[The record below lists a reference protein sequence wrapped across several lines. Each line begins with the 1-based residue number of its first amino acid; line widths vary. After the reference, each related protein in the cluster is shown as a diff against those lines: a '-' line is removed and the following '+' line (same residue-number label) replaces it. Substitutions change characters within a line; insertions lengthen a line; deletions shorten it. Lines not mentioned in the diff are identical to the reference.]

1 MDQNGPTNFPNGR
14 VPSRQKL
21 FGCAHLRAFQKKAP
35 GSITVMTMFFL
46 NVKKSWGFLHLKG
59 VKIVCA
65 FFGWFFSLLLF
76 LQPFVEN
83 SVNYMVKHHVLQ
95 HHLCCFVGQ
104 VSDLQASTST
114 DFPTLVYLRFTSGLS
129 ICLHSHLLSKRYW
142 RNKWNVYSEAHLLP
156 RLLIA
161 VQPSNCL
168 VEQSKCPGTGCTG
181 SGRKPRLTLFFTVK
195 YGEIRNANHRH
206 VACLDC
212 VWLSC
217 FKFLLICHQV
227 QKCFFLAKT
236 GKNRRSPDKLRRKK
250 KTPVT
255 PLYLLLQ
262 ASSLKP
268 TPFDNTKTSSNFIR
282 PK

>member
-1 MDQNGPTNFPNGR
+1 M
-14 VPSRQKL
+14 L
-21 FGCAHLRAFQKKAP
+21 
-35 GSITVMTMFFL
+35 
-46 NVKKSWGFLHLKG
+46 
-59 VKIVCA
+59 
-65 FFGWFFSLLLF
+65 FFSWLLSAFLF

-83 SVNYMVKHHVLQ
+83 SVNHMVKHHVLQ

-104 VSDLQASTST
+104 VSDLHTST
-114 DFPTLVYLRFTSGLS
+114 DFPTLVYLRFTSGLF

-156 RLLIA
+156 RPLIA
-161 VQPSNCL
+161 FRIVQPSNCL

-217 FKFLLICHQV
+217 LKFLLICH
-227 QKCFFLAKT
+227 
-236 GKNRRSPDKLRRKK
+236 
-250 KTPVT
+250 
-255 PLYLLLQ
+255 
-262 ASSLKP
+262 
-268 TPFDNTKTSSNFIR
+268 
-282 PK
+282 

>member
-1 MDQNGPTNFPNGR
+1 M
-14 VPSRQKL
+14 L
-21 FGCAHLRAFQKKAP
+21 
-35 GSITVMTMFFL
+35 
-46 NVKKSWGFLHLKG
+46 
-59 VKIVCA
+59 
-65 FFGWFFSLLLF
+65 
-76 LQPFVEN
+76 
-83 SVNYMVKHHVLQ
+83 
-95 HHLCCFVGQ
+95 
-104 VSDLQASTST
+104 VS
-114 DFPTLVYLRFTSGLS
+114 
-129 ICLHSHLLSKRYW
+129 
-142 RNKWNVYSEAHLLP
+142 SEAHLLP
-156 RLLIA
+156 RPLIA

-236 GKNRRSPDKLRRKK
+236 GKNRRSPEKLRRKK

-262 ASSLKP
+262 ASSLK
-268 TPFDNTKTSSNFIR
+268 TNAIRWHQNFIKLHPSQIAKPSDTTQLESSAAESLLRSR
-282 PK
+282 PAHLAIAWRISTSVITKKLAFSIWCNQWQRSDEPKTTSPKKKTN